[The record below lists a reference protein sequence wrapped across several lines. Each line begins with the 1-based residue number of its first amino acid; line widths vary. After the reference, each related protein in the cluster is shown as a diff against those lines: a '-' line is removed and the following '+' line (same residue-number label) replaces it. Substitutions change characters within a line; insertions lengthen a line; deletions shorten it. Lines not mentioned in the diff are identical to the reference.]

1 MNLSDE
7 ITVRVL
13 KHLSKNELRQVRLV
27 CKDLALL
34 VAHLLVHHSPIAP
47 STIIGSETT
56 QDLVGAI
63 GSNSA
68 DAQKVSTPKPTFF
81 SIPIEVRFQIYRH
94 LKPRRIHIAPPSDVQ
109 EYRRTKPWALISVS
123 RQFRTETWIDGLH
136 EGLEVSLRHLV
147 INEFIDISWIP
158 DGPVAE
164 RDSERQER
172 LEREDIIDKQNKA
185 RTIQELLEWPGELP
199 EFDIITLT
207 RDDWEIRWLQFQH
220 GEANYTVG
228 ALEYKLG
235 MIEDRRARSSTAK
248 SGWGKDGVRDLAASF
263 PSSSLDFGGEYDGE
277 YDGEYEGEYE
287 GEYDGGY
294 DEEYEE
300 DHGENY
306 GEENKDYQVAE
317 QEGAKN
323 LEETPADRA
332 PTPVQEAAVPQQPE
346 QSTPATAFSQAPT
359 GAPTLELNKIEPP
372 RSASADR
379 AE

>member
-1 MNLSDE
+1 M
-7 ITVRVL
+7 
-13 KHLSKNELRQVRLV
+13 
-27 CKDLALL
+27 
-34 VAHLLVHHSPIAP
+34 
-47 STIIGSETT
+47 IGSETT

-63 GSNSA
+63 GSNSE
-68 DAQKVSTPKPTFF
+68 DPQKVSTPKPTFF
-81 SIPIEVRFQIYRH
+81 SISIEVRFQIYRH
-94 LKPRRIHIAPPSDVQ
+94 LKPRRIHIAPPSNVQ
-109 EYRRTKPWALISVS
+109 EYRRTKPWALVSVS
-123 RQFRTETWIDGLH
+123 RQFRTEVRTLLYPPTPLEIYFRCYTSKLGYQTWIDGLH

-147 INEFIDISWIP
+147 INEFIDINWIP

-164 RDSERQER
+164 RPSEWQER
-172 LEREDIIDKQNKA
+172 LVREDIIDKRNKA

-199 EFDIITLT
+199 EFDIITHT
-207 RDDWEIRWLQFQH
+207 RDDWEIRWLQFHH
-220 GEANYTVG
+220 GEANYTMG
-228 ALEYKLG
+228 ALEYKLE
-235 MIEDRRARSSTAK
+235 MIEDRRARSSTAI

-263 PSSSLDFGGEYDGE
+263 PSSSLDFGGEYEGE
-277 YDGEYEGEYE
+277 YDGEYE

-306 GEENKDYQVAE
+306 GEEYKDYQVAE

-372 RSASADR
+372 RGASADR